1 MVILKLISIL
11 GREVWNASQ
20 YWYASHEKYLIGIL
34 IIHLEQMAPFQNGH
48 SETLLEK
55 SNATPFHKAYFKAL

>member
-20 YWYASHEKYLIGIL
+20 YWYASQEKYLIGIL

-48 SETLLEK
+48 KTPLEK